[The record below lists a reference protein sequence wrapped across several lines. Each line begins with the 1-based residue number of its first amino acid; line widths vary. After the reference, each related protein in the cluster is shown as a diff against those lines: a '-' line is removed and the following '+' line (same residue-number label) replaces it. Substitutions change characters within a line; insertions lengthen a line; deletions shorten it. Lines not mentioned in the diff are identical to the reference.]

1 MNCPEWVQDVQT
13 CGKKDK
19 FDLSSP
25 TLFQDIFNLG
35 VELQLKAYS
44 ENLLTANPSK
54 LTPGYKNKVI
64 KRIKGALKM
73 LFGRHPRSK

>member
-1 MNCPEWVQDVQT
+1 MFKPV
-13 CGKKDK
+13 GKKDE
-19 FDLSSP
+19 FDLSAP

-64 KRIKGALKM
+64 KRIKRISKQM
-73 LFGRHPRSK
+73 LFGRNTGSN